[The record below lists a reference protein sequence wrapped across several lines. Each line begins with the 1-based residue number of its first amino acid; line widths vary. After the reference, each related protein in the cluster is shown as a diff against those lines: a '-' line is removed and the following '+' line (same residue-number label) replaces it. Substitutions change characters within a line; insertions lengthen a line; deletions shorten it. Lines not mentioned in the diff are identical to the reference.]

1 MVEIDTARLTMLRIR
16 NGCLIAL
23 LCSVILGCSSTS
35 DPELAHNPII
45 WADVPDPSVIRF
57 GDNYYMS
64 STTMHM
70 NPGVPIMKSNDLV
83 HWEMVSYVYDI
94 LSDNDA
100 LQLVNEDAY
109 GRGSWA
115 SSLKYHNNRFYLV
128 TFSYTT
134 NKTYIFQ
141 TDDIASSGWEMFT
154 LDALYH
160 DPSLY
165 FEDDRVFLVYGTRDI
180 RIIELTPDVE
190 AVKTDGIHHV
200 LIPAAE
206 DIAGTDFYV
215 PAEGAHLQKIGDYYY
230 VSLIT
235 WPKDKMRTQL
245 VYRSDKLLGE
255 YTGKIALQYEGIAQ
269 GGFIDTPSGD
279 WYAFLFQDNGAV
291 GRTPYLVPVQWV
303 DNWPI
308 LGTEGSVSTILNISA
323 NKQDISGIVN
333 SDEFNVP
340 TSEAISNGPAIL
352 NGLSLVWQWN
362 HNPQAAYWS
371 LTDRPGHLRLI
382 NDRIDSDVL
391 HTRNTLTQRT
401 FGPESSATVLMDVSG
416 LKNGD
421 YAGLGALQ
429 QNYGFVG
436 VRKSLDQNY
445 VVMALGN
452 ADSFV
457 ESESISIQQDSIYL
471 RISFDF
477 KERRDEARFFY
488 SLDGESWH
496 AIGNILHMTYTLPHF
511 MGYRMAIFN
520 FATEQ
525 PGGYVDFDFFRITQT
540 AFND

>member
-45 WADVPDPSVIRF
+45 WADVPDPSVIRI

-100 LQLVNEDAY
+100 LQLVNENAY

-180 RIIELTPDVE
+180 RIIELTSDVE

-340 TSEAISNGPAIL
+340 TSEVISDGPAIL

-511 MGYRMAIFN
+511 MGYRMAMFN